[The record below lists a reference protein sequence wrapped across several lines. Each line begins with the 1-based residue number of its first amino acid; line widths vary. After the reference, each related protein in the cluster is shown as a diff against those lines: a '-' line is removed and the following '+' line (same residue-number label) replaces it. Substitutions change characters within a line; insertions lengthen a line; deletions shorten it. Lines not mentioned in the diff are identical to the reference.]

1 LLDAPKFQQSIIK
14 EQLIDSDFDAEE
26 PMKVEEAAEILQNN
40 PMKPSMEIE
49 VKLESKEELLQQAD
63 HYSLSLYE

>member
-1 LLDAPKFQQSIIK
+1 MLDAPKFQQSIIK

-26 PMKVEEAAEILQNN
+26 PMKVEEAAEILQKN
-40 PMKPSMEIE
+40 PMKPSMEVE